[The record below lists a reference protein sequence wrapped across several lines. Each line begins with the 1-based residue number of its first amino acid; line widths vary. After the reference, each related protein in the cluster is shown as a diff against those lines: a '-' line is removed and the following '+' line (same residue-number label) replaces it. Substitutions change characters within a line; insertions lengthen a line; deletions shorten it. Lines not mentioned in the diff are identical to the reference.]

1 MLVPVQ
7 AVHRAA
13 LVLKEQ
19 GDIAQTEFED
29 AYHCRFG
36 LSTDVE
42 NYWIHFDT
50 QEYASMFLLRWL

>member
-19 GDIAQTEFED
+19 GDISQAEFED
-29 AYHCRFG
+29 AYHCRVG
-36 LSTDVE
+36 MSTDNE
-42 NYWIHFDT
+42 NYWIHFDN

>member
-13 LVLKEQ
+13 LVLQEE
-19 GDIAQTEFED
+19 GDITQTMFED

-36 LSTDVE
+36 LSTDSE
-42 NYWIHFDT
+42 NYWLHFDN
-50 QEYASMFLLRWL
+50 QQYASAFLLRWM

>member
-13 LVLKEQ
+13 LALDNYS
-19 GDIAQTEFED
+19 DITQTMFED

-36 LSTDVE
+36 LSKDAD
-42 NYWIHFDT
+42 NYYIHFDSE
-50 QEYASMFLLRWL
+50 EYASAFILRWL